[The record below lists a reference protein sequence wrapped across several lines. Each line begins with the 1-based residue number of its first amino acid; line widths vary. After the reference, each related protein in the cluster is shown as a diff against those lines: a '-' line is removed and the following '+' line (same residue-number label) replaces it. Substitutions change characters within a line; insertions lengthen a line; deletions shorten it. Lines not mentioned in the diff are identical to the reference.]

1 MKAPL
6 QHYLLILAIAVVA
19 ILARPC
25 LVFASQ
31 SLTSPYNRQTSTA
44 DLRQVVR
51 KRNEYAYSHEEAIVQ
66 EDIRK
71 KIKLP
76 SLNPCRA
83 FLKSFQL
90 KLLSFLSSRCTSL
103 TSLSEGRSTVFQI
116 SPHND
121 RYLSISHFRI

>member
-1 MKAPL
+1 MNAPL

-19 ILARPC
+19 IVARPC

-31 SLTSPYNRQTSTA
+31 SLSSPYNRQTNTA

-51 KRNEYAYSHEEAIVQ
+51 KRNEYAYPHEEAIVQ

-76 SLNPCRA
+76 SLNTCCA
-83 FLKSFQL
+83 FLRSFHV
-90 KLLSFLSSRCTSL
+90 KLFSFLSSRCTSL
-103 TSLSEGRSTVFQI
+103 TSLSARRSTVFQI

-121 RYLSISHFRI
+121 CYLTISLFRI